1 MAFELL
7 VTGLVGGMLATIVMT
22 AVMMVVGDGGPPPTA
37 NLVAKFADGEPE
49 DHKMPGMLL
58 HLVYGI
64 GAGGALAVGAPF
76 VGLSFDQVAIAI
88 GVGLA
93 YGILLMVAGMVFWM
107 RLVIGVEPDKRT
119 MMTFGVVHV
128 VYGVVLGFFLWTGIL
143 A

>member
-1 MAFELL
+1 
-7 VTGLVGGMLATIVMT
+7 MLATIVMT